1 MPGPL
6 YLGVDLG
13 TSQLKVGVL
22 DAEGVLHAEGRAA
35 YRLTSPRP
43 GWAEQDAEAWWL
55 AFVDAL
61 AQAGRQ
67 VDLERVEALCV
78 VAQSPTIVPVGPDGH
93 PAGPAITWAD
103 RRATAEAAWLGEQL
117 GTNVRVEFEALPR
130 ILWLKSHEPD
140 LYARTTWFMLAY
152 DYLPFR
158 LTGRPVSI
166 FAHDRLRQWTP
177 ERLDKAGLDRAHFP
191 AESLPPATVVGTVAP
206 AIAGELGLRA
216 DCLVVSGTVDAFAHW
231 VGTDMTRP
239 GRLCSIGG
247 TSEGVSLFWP
257 VPLADPQYR
266 VFGIPSPFDD
276 GWMVGG
282 SMSNGGSVLDWAA
295 HAVHGGSDRGAVLDA
310 AAAVVA
316 GADGLIALPYLLG
329 ERTPIYDAD
338 ARGVLIGLNP
348 QHGPA
353 HMARA
358 LMEGVAFGLRSV
370 IEVLEGLGAAV
381 DEVVA
386 TGGTA
391 RAPLW
396 NRIKSSVTGKPVK
409 VPVVKDSGVTGAAI
423 LARSASSGEPL
434 ATSAAEM
441 VRFETTVV
449 PDQRESAVYDQ
460 LYPIFVDLYRQVKS
474 PLRMLADLRRESD
487 DPANQPKG

>member
-35 YRLTSPRP
+35 YGLTSPRP
-43 GWAEQDAEAWWL
+43 GWAEQDAETWWL

-67 VDLERVEALCV
+67 VDLQRVEALCV

-103 RRATAEAAWLGEQL
+103 RRATAEATWLGEQL

-166 FAHDRLRQWTP
+166 FPHERLRQWTP
-177 ERLDKAGLDRAHFP
+177 ERLDAAGLDRNWFA
-191 AESLPPATVVGTVAP
+191 AESMPPATVVGTITP
-206 AIAGELGLRA
+206 ACAAQLGLRT

-231 VGTDMTRP
+231 VGTDMTQP
-239 GRLCSIGG
+239 GRLCNIGG
-247 TSEGVSLFWP
+247 TSEGVSLFWSE
-257 VPLADPQYR
+257 LLSDPRYR
-266 VFGIPSPFDD
+266 VFGIPSPFGS
-276 GWMVGG
+276 GWMIGG
-282 SMSNGGSVLDWAA
+282 SMSNGGSVLDWATRTF
-295 HAVHGGSDRGAVLDA
+295 HGGSDRDVVL
-310 AAAVVA
+310 AAVA
-316 GADGLIALPYLLG
+316 RIGPGADGIIALPYLLG
-329 ERTPIYDAD
+329 ERTPIYDSD
-338 ARGVLIGLNP
+338 ARGVMVGLSP
-348 QHGPA
+348 HHGPA
-353 HMARA
+353 HLTRA
-358 LMEGVAFGLRSV
+358 LLEGVAFGLRSV
-370 IEVLEGLGAAV
+370 IEVLESLGASV
-381 DEVVA
+381 EEVVA

-391 RAPLW
+391 RSSTW
-396 NRIKSSVTGKPVK
+396 NQIKASVTGKRVK
-409 VPVVKDSGVTGAAI
+409 VPIVRDSGVTGAAI
-423 LARSASSGEPL
+423 LAC
-434 ATSAAEM
+434 SAASGQPLTTASAAM
-441 VRFETTVV
+441 VRFETIVT
-449 PDQRESAVYDQ
+449 PDERESATYDAM
-460 LYPIFVDLYRQVKS
+460 YPHFLDLYQQLKG
-474 PLRMLADLRRESD
+474 PLWKLADLRREREDSTSD
-487 DPANQPKG
+487 RKV